1 MGVVRLVGVLGA
13 VSVLTAACVEP
24 PVKPI
29 PDASRRTVLSISGD
43 VSGVKDSDTSKLGA
57 RGSAEG
63 GRMGAAQGAAATA
76 SSGSLLGLLLMPV
89 GAAVGG
95 AKGAAEAQTEDTVDA
110 TRNNLRMAIQQTDF
124 SELLR
129 SRLEASK
136 AAGDI
141 QIVGITNGSATA
153 PLQATNGGPAP
164 SHVLAIEYGLN
175 IYGENY
181 VNPQIGIRVVVKAQ
195 VLSPDRKQVIHQAT
209 WAYCGER
216 RHFVEMGY
224 DNAADL
230 RAQMDNA
237 ATVLAEAIPYDLYI
251 SKQPRALK
259 IKGVCMDFSDL
270 PSGIGKLRGPA
281 RS

>member
-1 MGVVRLVGVLGA
+1 MGVLRLAGALGA
-13 VSVLTAACVEP
+13 VALLTSACVEP

-63 GRMGAAQGAAATA
+63 GRMGAAQGAAVTA

-95 AKGAAEAQTEDTVDA
+95 AKGAAEAQTEDAVDA

-124 SELLR
+124 SEMLR

-164 SHVLAIEYGLN
+164 SHVLALEYGLN
-175 IYGENY
+175 IYGESY

-195 VLSPDRKQVIHQAT
+195 VLSTDRKQVIHQAT

-224 DNAADL
+224 DRL
-230 RAQMDNA
+230 RARW
-237 ATVLAEAIPYDLYI
+237 TTPRPCWPRRFPTI
-251 SKQPRALK
+251 SISASNRA
-259 IKGVCMDFSDL
+259 
-270 PSGIGKLRGPA
+270 R
-281 RS
+281 